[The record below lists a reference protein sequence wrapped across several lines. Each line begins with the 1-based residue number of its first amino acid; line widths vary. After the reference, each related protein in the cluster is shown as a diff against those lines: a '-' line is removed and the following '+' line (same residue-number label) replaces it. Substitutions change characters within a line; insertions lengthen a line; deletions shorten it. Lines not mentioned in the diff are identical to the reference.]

1 MAKQNVAFPQ
11 PPNGTVWMTRQEA
24 ADYLGVR
31 AQTLAVWASTHRYNL
46 RFYKIG
52 TKSVRYKRADLDAFL
67 ESRVV
72 EPTAAGR

>member
-1 MAKQNVAFPQ
+1 MAKRGAFSQ
-11 PPNGTVWMTRQEA
+11 PPNGIVWMTRQEA

-46 RFYKIG
+46 RFFKVG
-52 TKSVRYKRADLDAFL
+52 AKSVRYKRSDLDAFL

-72 EPTAAGR
+72 ETAAAGR